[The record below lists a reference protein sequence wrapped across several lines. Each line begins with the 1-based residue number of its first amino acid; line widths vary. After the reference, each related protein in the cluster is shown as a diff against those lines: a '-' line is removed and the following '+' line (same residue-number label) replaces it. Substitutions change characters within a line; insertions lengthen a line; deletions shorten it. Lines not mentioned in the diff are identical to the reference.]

1 MGGFRFDWRVMDKY
15 WPYFVAGIQV
25 TAVVTVFG
33 VIVAS
38 VLGLVIALMRMSK
51 FRPISAFGDLYTQ
64 IFRGTPIFVF
74 LIWVYYG
81 AGMFLGIKF
90 NAIVA
95 GLIAIGILRA
105 AYVAEVYRAGIQSV
119 GKGQREAAQSV
130 GLRQSQV
137 MRYIVL
143 PQAFRIILPAIG
155 NEFVVVFKTTSIL
168 GLIGVL
174 ELVKQA
180 QLATIW
186 SFRPFELYTVLGLI
200 FVAIV
205 TLMSRGVKFLEK
217 RMDYAN

>member
-1 MGGFRFDWRVMDKY
+1 MDKY
-15 WPYFVAGIQV
+15 WPYFVAGMQV
-25 TAVVTVFG
+25 TLIVTLFG

-38 VLGLVIALMRMSK
+38 LLGLVIALLRMSR
-51 FRPISAFGDLYTQ
+51 FRPFSAFGDLYTQ

-90 NAIVA
+90 NAILA
-95 GLIAIGILRA
+95 GLIAIGVLRA
-105 AYVAEVYRAGIQSV
+105 AYVAEIYRAGIQAVS
-119 GKGQREAAQSV
+119 KGQREAAQSV

-143 PQAFRIILPAIG
+143 PQAFRLILPAIG

-200 FVAIV
+200 FVAVV

>member
-1 MGGFRFDWRVMDKY
+1 
-15 WPYFVAGIQV
+15 
-25 TAVVTVFG
+25 
-33 VIVAS
+33 
-38 VLGLVIALMRMSK
+38 
-51 FRPISAFGDLYTQ
+51 
-64 IFRGTPIFVF
+64 
-74 LIWVYYG
+74 
-81 AGMFLGIKF
+81 MFLGIKF